1 MREHGGRIRV
11 SQGGVDADDD
21 EDEDEDDEEEGE
33 ERV

>member
-11 SQGGVDADDD
+11 SQRGVDADDEEDAD
-21 EDEDEDDEEEGE
+21 EDEEEGE